1 MTNLIERLRAGT
13 GGGKHWMDLHT
24 EAADEIER
32 LRGWLEGDANCPCC
46 DTNDVCVD
54 GCTFAEDCPEDNEK
68 MLEIRKLLRHNVGVE
83 PQTTAQQTDE

>member
-1 MTNLIERLRAGT
+1 
-13 GGGKHWMDLHT
+13 MDLHT

-68 MLEIRKLLRHNVGVE
+68 MLEIRKLLRHNAEISGRSSDGL
-83 PQTTAQQTDE
+83 PC